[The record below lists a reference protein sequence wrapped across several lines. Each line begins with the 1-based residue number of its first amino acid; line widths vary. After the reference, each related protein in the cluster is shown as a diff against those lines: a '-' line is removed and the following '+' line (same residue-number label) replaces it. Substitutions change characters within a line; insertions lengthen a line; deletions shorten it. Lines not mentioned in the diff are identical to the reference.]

1 MHVGFHS
8 SLLTSFAHNR
18 IDFLPRLGDNLFDAS
33 GMDTSIENEL
43 RQSETGHFSPY
54 RIEAGENHRFWRV
67 IDDEVYPG
75 GGFQRA
81 NVATLPRPKPPP
93 GQPPPSL
100 TPPNPAFSPASNNGK
115 PHRLTPATS
124 LI

>member
-1 MHVGFHS
+1 MLVGFNAS
-8 SLLTSFAHNR
+8 WLPGCAHNP
-18 IDFLPRLGDNLFDAS
+18 IAFLPRLGDILCDAS

-43 RQSETGHFSPY
+43 RQSETGHCSTY

-81 NVATLPRPKPPP
+81 NVATLASDDAPFHFIV
-93 GQPPPSL
+93 GQGY
-100 TPPNPAFSPASNNGK
+100 N
-115 PHRLTPATS
+115 
-124 LI
+124 